1 MKVVVSVLQVLL
13 SVHHLLDLV
22 VDVYRSL
29 APARSAEV
37 MREEAEVCL
46 YVRGSISPPSCTENP
61 EKETY

>member
-29 APARSAEV
+29 APARSAA
-37 MREEAEVCL
+37 MTHEAEVCL
-46 YVRGSISPPSCTENP
+46 SMRGSISSPSCTENP
-61 EKETY
+61 EKEAY

>member
-22 VDVYRSL
+22 IDVYRSL

-37 MREEAEVCL
+37 MSEAEVCL
-46 YVRGSISPPSCTENP
+46 YVRGSISPPSWTENP
-61 EKETY
+61 EKEMY

>member
-22 VDVYRSL
+22 IEVYRSL

-37 MREEAEVCL
+37 MSEAEVCL
-46 YVRGSISPPSCTENP
+46 YVRGSISPPSWTKNP
-61 EKETY
+61 EKEMY